1 MREGQRESPL
11 QITVIQLNWSEREGY
26 PRSPWLQIQTW
37 IHSPLQTSMNYETPT
52 CKNANNKA
60 HIWHLKAIYFIV
72 ILSFILSQLPLW
84 AFPPSFLLFFASFY
98 NVSPSSWGRSW
109 WSSTL
114 TTAPTQFSLSLTHRK
129 TLEDSPWETLKVPLL
144 LCKQNTRNKSPALKD
159 LVILFSKLSINM
171 LLPFVYSITPII
183 FHFGCFCLFAT
194 GLVWSLHAVFSCY
207 TWASSH
213 SPKTSMFTA
222 LELLLGVRV
231 NGVWEQSG

>member
-1 MREGQRESPL
+1 MREGERESPL

-60 HIWHLKAIYFIV
+60 HIWHLKRFT
-72 ILSFILSQLPLW
+72 SLW
-84 AFPPSFLLFFASFY
+84 FC
-98 NVSPSSWGRSW
+98 PSSWANFLYELFHRAFCFFLPLSITFLHPLEDVVDGAQHLPQYR
-109 WSSTL
+109 L
-114 TTAPTQFSLSLTHRK
+114 NSLSLTHRK
-129 TLEDSPWETLKVPLL
+129 TLEDSPWETLKVLLL

-159 LVILFSKLSINM
+159 LVILFSKLSINR
-171 LLPFVYSITPII
+171 LPPFVYSITPII
-183 FHFGCFCLFAT
+183 FHFGCFGLFAT

-213 SPKTSMFTA
+213 SPKTSVFTA